1 MNVRALFVADSQPAE
16 LIQPCE
22 RSLYYPPLRPEPAA
36 VRGVPLCQQRLD
48 ALETQPCPDLLGII
62 GAIP

>member
-1 MNVRALFVADSQPAE
+1 MDVGALFIADPQPAE

-22 RSLYYPPLRPEPAA
+22 CLLYYPPLRPEPDA
-36 VRGVPLCQQRLD
+36 VRGVPLCQQRLN
-48 ALETQPCPDLLGII
+48 ALGTQPRPDLLAII